1 MSNIPLGVIDA
12 RSWNPILLL
21 TVVSND
27 QPAIRIDLSGTGANR
42 VFFHPGEVRLDR
54 SSRPNIEA
62 PIVGH
67 LRPGRV
73 GDRTGIGVDGTVD
86 VPHHSDKKN
95 LADFDGGGVGGL
107 EPQGG
112 LTAPGGVSLEVRTA
126 PVELLAPVADGG
138 VGSAAPLDDA
148 GGVVAAGGRAADAG
162 ARGGL
167 LPRERRVVVA
177 ARQIGNSVAPLG
189 VAHAGD
195 LCRSLPQRG
204 AEVTRGCIR
213 RRSRPRKSHHRH
225 RNNGNR
231 NERGR

>member
-27 QPAIRIDLSGTGANR
+27 QPAVRIDLSGTGANR

-95 LADFDGGGVGGL
+95 LADFDGRGVGGL

-126 PVELLAPVADGG
+126 PAELLAPVADGG
-138 VGSAAPLDDA
+138 VGSAARYLVGGPGWSGA
-148 GGVVAAGGRAADAG
+148 GPAAVGMMSCPCLLMIRGVLSPAAAGRW
-162 ARGGL
+162 
-167 LPRERRVVVA
+167 
-177 ARQIGNSVAPLG
+177 
-189 VAHAGD
+189 
-195 LCRSLPQRG
+195 
-204 AEVTRGCIR
+204 
-213 RRSRPRKSHHRH
+213 
-225 RNNGNR
+225 
-231 NERGR
+231 